1 MNKVL
6 IYRGGCIVENL
17 ATANEN
23 YIPTLEEVDY
33 AATLMARDYKG
44 LKNFSSNAVL
54 EIYEVKD
61 EQSK

>member
-17 ATANEN
+17 ATSSED
-23 YIPTLEEVDY
+23 YIPSLKESDIAV
-33 AATLMARDYKG
+33 TLMARDYKG

-61 EQSK
+61 EQTK